1 MGCQEGYQV
10 VQGLIFMCMWVL
22 MAKRCHKVEGR
33 VFWEFG
39 ENVGE
44 CGSNVGQVHPPKI
57 PPFSPLHCATLFALN
72 EASNF
77 EFEFLAPYYPFWKCA
92 NPLFLTKGVTFVLCL
107 CLSLQA
113 NSLHS
118 KLSQRVVGPTWD
130 PPTHENAQL
139 VKNDQNTLGYLK
151 CK

>member
-1 MGCQEGYQV
+1 MLMGCQEGYQV
-10 VQGLIFMCMWVL
+10 GQGLIFMCMWVL
-22 MAKRCHKVEGR
+22 MAKRCHKVKGR

-92 NPLFLTKGVTFVLCL
+92 NPLFLTKGVIFVLCL
-107 CLSLQA
+107 CLLTPSQFLALQA
-113 NSLHS
+113 TPKGCGAH
-118 KLSQRVVGPTWD
+118 VGP
-130 PPTHENAQL
+130 PYKRKAPHSQ
-139 VKNDQNTLGYLK
+139 K
-151 CK
+151 

>member
-10 VQGLIFMCMWVL
+10 GQGLIFMCMWVL

-92 NPLFLTKGVTFVLCL
+92 NPLFLTKGVIFVLCL
-107 CLSLQA
+107 CLLTPSQFLALQA
-113 NSLHS
+113 TPKGCGAH
-118 KLSQRVVGPTWD
+118 VGPPYKSKT
-130 PPTHENAQL
+130 PHSQE
-139 VKNDQNTLGYLK
+139 
-151 CK
+151 

>member
-1 MGCQEGYQV
+1 MSGISEVIGLSKRGQV
-10 VQGLIFMCMWVL
+10 GQNVIFRCMWVL

-33 VFWEFG
+33 VLWEFG

-44 CGSNVGQVHPPKI
+44 CGSNVGQVHPPQI

-77 EFEFLAPYYPFWKCA
+77 EFEFLAPYYPFCKCA
-92 NPLFLTKGVTFVLCL
+92 NPLFLTKGVIFVSFLCL
-107 CLSLQA
+107 CLQA

-118 KLSQRVVGPTWD
+118 KQLQRDVGPTWD
-130 PPTHENAQL
+130 PLQE
-139 VKNDQNTLGYLK
+139 
-151 CK
+151 

>member
-10 VQGLIFMCMWVL
+10 GQGLIFMCMWVL

-77 EFEFLAPYYPFWKCA
+77 EFEFFGSILPLLEMCKSLVFDKRGNFFPMPLPFPPSQILA
-92 NPLFLTKGVTFVLCL
+92 
-107 CLSLQA
+107 LQA
-113 NSLHS
+113 IPKGCGAH
-118 KLSQRVVGPTWD
+118 VGPPYKSKTQ
-130 PPTHENAQL
+130 HSQ
-139 VKNDQNTLGYLK
+139 K
-151 CK
+151 

>member
-1 MGCQEGYQV
+1 MLMGCQEGYQV
-10 VQGLIFMCMWVL
+10 GQGLIFMCMWVL

-77 EFEFLAPYYPFWKCA
+77 EFEFLAPYYPFQKCA
-92 NPLFLTKGVTFVLCL
+92 NPLFLTKGVIFVICL
-107 CLSLQA
+107 CLLTPSQFLALQA
-113 NSLHS
+113 TPKGCGAH
-118 KLSQRVVGPTWD
+118 VGP
-130 PPTHENAQL
+130 PYKGKAPHSQ
-139 VKNDQNTLGYLK
+139 K
-151 CK
+151 

>member
-1 MGCQEGYQV
+1 MLMGCQEGYQV
-10 VQGLIFMCMWVL
+10 GQGLIFMCMWVL

-92 NPLFLTKGVTFVLCL
+92 NPLFLTKGVIFVLCL
-107 CLSLQA
+107 CLLTPSQFLALQA
-113 NSLHS
+113 TPKGCGAH
-118 KLSQRVVGPTWD
+118 VGP
-130 PPTHENAQL
+130 PYKRKAPHSQ
-139 VKNDQNTLGYLK
+139 K
-151 CK
+151 